1 MAKGKGARAG
11 EQKRQI
17 ASTEEILKPG
27 YNMPDNYND
36 LVRVYRTLA
45 KSADQRLV
53 RLEQYSN
60 QKNFKT
66 AIKWSYARAQR
77 DIKAWSGQD
86 ATRFNTK
93 PPKSESA
100 LRSKIED
107 IKTFLK
113 APSSTKKGIIDVY
126 KKKAETF
133 NRNHGTN
140 FTWQQMGKF
149 FESGLAK
156 KMQEDMDS
164 TTMAK
169 VIATISKN
177 KKNVIQQIEEQ
188 DQIDIKAPDSMTKEL
203 VFESISKYG
212 EDVLEA
218 LGWK

>member
-1 MAKGKGARAG
+1 MAKGKGSRAG
-11 EQKRQI
+11 ETKRQI
-17 ASTEEILKPG
+17 ASTKDILKPG
-27 YNMPDNYND
+27 YNMPDNYDD

-53 RLEQYSN
+53 RLEQYSK
-60 QKNFKT
+60 QENFKT

-77 DIKAWSGQD
+77 DIQAWSGKD
-86 ATRFNTK
+86 ATRFNTA
-93 PPKSESA
+93 PPKSASA
-100 LRSKIED
+100 LGSKIED

-113 APSSTKKGIIDVY
+113 ASTSTKKGIIDVY

-133 NRNHGTN
+133 NKNHGTN

-188 DQIDIKAPDSMTKEL
+188 DRIDIKAPDSMTKEL

-212 EDVLEA
+212 DDVLEA
-218 LGWK
+218 MGWK

>member
-17 ASTEEILKPG
+17 ASTADILKPG

-66 AIKWSYARAQR
+66 AIKWAYARAQR
-77 DIKAWSGQD
+77 DIQGWSGKD

-93 PPKSESA
+93 PPASESA
-100 LRSKIED
+100 LRAKIED

-113 APSSTKKGIIDVY
+113 APTSTKKGIIEVY
-126 KKKAETF
+126 KQKADTF
-133 NRNHGTN
+133 NDHHGTH
-140 FTWQQMGKF
+140 FTWEQVGKF
-149 FESGLAK
+149 FESDFAK
-156 KMQEDMDS
+156 NMTDDMDS
-164 TTMAK
+164 TVTAK
-169 VIATISKN
+169 VLVTLSKN
-177 KKNVIQQIEEQ
+177 KNEIIKNIEKQ
-188 DQIDIKAPDSMTKEL
+188 DRIDIKAPDSMTKEL

-212 EDVLEA
+212 DDVLEA
-218 LGWK
+218 MGWK

>member
-11 EQKRQI
+11 EKKRQI

-27 YNMPDNYND
+27 YDMPDNYND

-60 QKNFKT
+60 QENFKT
-66 AIKWSYARAQR
+66 AIKWAYARARR
-77 DIKAWSGQD
+77 DIKAWSGHD

-100 LRSKIED
+100 IRSKIED

-113 APSSTKKGIIDVY
+113 APSSTKKGIIEIY
-126 KKKAETF
+126 KQKADTF
-133 NRNHGTN
+133 NDHHGTH
-140 FTWQQMGKF
+140 FTWEQIGKF
-149 FESGLAK
+149 FMSDFAK
-156 KMQEDMDS
+156 NMTDDYDS
-164 TTMAK
+164 TVTAK
-169 VIATISKN
+169 VLVTLRKN
-177 KKNVIQQIEEQ
+177 EKAIRDKIEEQ

-203 VFESISKYG
+203 VFESLSKYG
-212 EDVLEA
+212 DDVLEA
-218 LGWK
+218 MGWK

>member
-11 EQKRQI
+11 ETKRQI
-17 ASTEEILKPG
+17 ASTQEILEPG
-27 YNMPDNYND
+27 YNMPDNYDD
-36 LVRVYRTLA
+36 LVKVYRTLA

-66 AIKWSYARAQR
+66 AIKWAYARAQR

-93 PPKSESA
+93 PPASKQV
-100 LRSKIED
+100 LRAKIED

-113 APSSTKKGIIDVY
+113 APSSTKKGIIEIY
-126 KKKAETF
+126 KQKADTF
-133 NRNHGTN
+133 NANHHTN
-140 FTWQQMGKF
+140 FTWEQIGKF
-149 FESGLAK
+149 FESDFAK
-156 KMQEDMDS
+156 NMTDDMDS
-164 TTMAK
+164 TVTAK
-169 VIATISKN
+169 VLVTLSKN
-177 KKNVIQQIEEQ
+177 KDKVIKKIEEQ

-218 LGWK
+218 MGWK

>member
-1 MAKGKGARAG
+1 MAKGKGSRAG
-11 EQKRQI
+11 ETKRQI
-17 ASTEEILKPG
+17 ASTKDILEPG
-27 YNMPDNYND
+27 YNMPDNYDD

-53 RLEQYSN
+53 RLEQYSK
-60 QKNFKT
+60 QKDFKT

-77 DIKAWSGQD
+77 DIQAWSGKD
-86 ATRFNTK
+86 ATRFNTA
-93 PPKSESA
+93 PPKSASA

-113 APSSTKKGIIDVY
+113 APTSTKKGIIDVY

-133 NRNHGTN
+133 NKNHGTN

-156 KMQEDMDS
+156 KMQDDMDS

-177 KKNVIQQIEEQ
+177 KKNVIQQIKEQ

-212 EDVLEA
+212 DDVLEA
-218 LGWK
+218 MDWK